1 MTGQLTS
8 GFGLVLMIGLA
19 WLLSAHRWRVDWRLV
34 TIGVLVQFAIAW
46 SLLKTSLGLD
56 VINRV
61 RTIFELLLACTDDG
75 AEFAFGPN
83 FRDHYFAFKIGA
95 TIISFGALMG
105 LLYHFRILQFVVGVL
120 GWFMQRTLGTSGA
133 ESLVAAANIFTGQTE
148 APLIIQPYLA
158 RMTRSEIM
166 TLMVAGFATVAGG
179 VMAAFIGMGID
190 AGHLLTASVISA
202 PAAVVIAKIL
212 QPEVDE
218 PVTRNTLGAAV
229 KPDTINAFDALTT
242 GAADGLRLALNI
254 TAMVIAFLA
263 LVAVVDLALTSATG
277 VFGSPWTLADVFG
290 WVFSPLAWA
299 MGVDPGDERKVGELL
314 GLKTVANEFLA
325 YDRLATMQDLGPRSK
340 VIAVYALCG
349 FANLGSV
356 GVQIGGLSLLAPSR
370 RADFATLG
378 WRAMLG
384 GNLACFMTACI
395 AGLLI

>member
-1 MTGQLTS
+1 
-8 GFGLVLMIGLA
+8 
-19 WLLSAHRWRVDWRLV
+19 
-34 TIGVLVQFAIAW
+34 
-46 SLLKTSLGLD
+46 
-56 VINRV
+56 
-61 RTIFELLLACTDDG
+61 
-75 AEFAFGPN
+75 
-83 FRDHYFAFKIGA
+83 
-95 TIISFGALMG
+95 
-105 LLYHFRILQFVVGVL
+105 
-120 GWFMQRTLGTSGA
+120 FMQRTLGTSGA

-325 YDRLATMQDLGPRSK
+325 YDRLATMHDLGPRSK

>member
-1 MTGQLTS
+1 MPGQVIS

-19 WLLSAHRWRVDWRLV
+19 WSMSAHRWRVDWRLV
-34 TIGVLVQFAIAW
+34 GIGLLAQLAIAGL
-46 SLLKTSLGLD
+46 LLKTALGLRAID
-56 VINRV
+56 GV
-61 RTIFELLLACTDDG
+61 RHVFEQLLACTDAG
-75 AEFAFGPN
+75 AEFAFGSN
-83 FRDHYFAFKIGA
+83 FRDHFFAFKIGA

-105 LLYHFRILQFVVGVL
+105 LLYHFRILQFVVGIL
-120 GWFMQRTLGTSGA
+120 GWLMQRTLRTSGA
-133 ESLVAAANIFTGQTE
+133 ESLVAAANIFIGQTE
-148 APLIIQPYLA
+148 APLIVQPYLE

-166 TLMVAGFATVAGG
+166 TVMVAGFATVAGG
-179 VMAAFIGMGID
+179 VMAAFIGMGVD

-212 QPEVDE
+212 QPETEE
-218 PVTRNTLGAAV
+218 PVTRDAPGAAV
-229 KPDTINAFDALTT
+229 APRTVNAFDALTT

-263 LVAVVDLALTSATG
+263 LVAVLDLILKSATG
-277 VFGSPWTLADVFG
+277 VFGPPWTLADLFG
-290 WVFSPLAWA
+290 WIFCPFAWA
-299 MGVDPGDERKVGELL
+299 MGVDPGDERKVGTLI
-314 GLKTVANEFLA
+314 GLKTVANEFIA
-325 YDRLATMQDLGPRSK
+325 YERLATLEDLGPRSK

-370 RADFATLG
+370 RADFAGLA

-395 AGLLI
+395 AGLLV